1 MGVLSIPYINCF
13 IIKGNRMRT
22 VVIILL
28 VFFASGCY
36 AQGDCLRFVYSAQ
49 VGVKERG
56 NNRGKEVEAYQR
68 AAGVKPGNPW
78 CASFVYW
85 CHKQCNP
92 GLELK
97 AGAQANSWFPSN
109 KIVYLRNKKTNRAPR
124 AGDVIGIYSASSK
137 RIGHV
142 GFYDSETKDFIV
154 TVEGNVRSKG
164 TGGVWRMKRIKRT
177 VYAIAR
183 WTDN

>member
-1 MGVLSIPYINCF
+1 
-13 IIKGNRMRT
+13 MRT
-22 VVIILL
+22 VMIILL

-49 VGVKERG
+49 VGVKERA

-85 CHKQCNP
+85 CHRQCDP
-92 GLELK
+92 GFNLPS
-97 AGAQANSWFPSN
+97 GACANSWFPRQ
-109 KIVYLRNKKTNRAPR
+109 KLVYHRNKRINRTPQY
-124 AGDVIGIYSASSK
+124 GDVIGIYSPESK

-154 TVEGNVRSKG
+154 TVEGNVRSNG
-164 TGGVWRMKRIKRT
+164 TGGVWRIKRIKRT

-183 WTDN
+183 WTGN